1 MRNKRNRL
9 TKTVYGRD
17 DYRGRSGP
25 GYSDA
30 GDGFADDSSYAG
42 SGYALKEFRGQFLDG
57 LSIKEIQD
65 LEAAERESERQSQT
79 QEFLSRMGFI
89 NDGST
94 LQ

>member
-1 MRNKRNRL
+1 MRRRRSKLN
-9 TKTVYGRD
+9 KTVYGRD
-17 DYRGRSGP
+17 EYRGRSGP
-25 GYSDA
+25 EYSDP
-30 GDGFADDSSYAG
+30 GDGFAENSG
-42 SGYALKEFRGQFLDG
+42 QEGTGYALKEFRGQFLDG

-65 LEAAERESERQSQT
+65 LEAAEREADRQSET